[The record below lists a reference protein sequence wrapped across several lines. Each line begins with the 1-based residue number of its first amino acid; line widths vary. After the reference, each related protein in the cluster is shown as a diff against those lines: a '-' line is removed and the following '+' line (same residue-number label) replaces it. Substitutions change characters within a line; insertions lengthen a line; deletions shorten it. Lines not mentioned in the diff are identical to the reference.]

1 MSTRSIAEL
10 KSFYGKQKPTSE
22 NSGYWDK
29 FYSFFKMDFDQTAIV
44 RFLPDLDD
52 SNPAGFLVE
61 NLYHKLTVNGRE
73 KTVAC
78 LKMYNEPCPCCELSR
93 KYYGEKNETL
103 GLKYWHK
110 KEFVGQVLVIDSPF
124 EHVLEEGANPVR
136 LISIG
141 PKIFK
146 NIQNAFES
154 GDLQENPCDLM
165 KGYNFRIKKTKQGQY
180 ADYSTSSFAPMP
192 SAVPDALLSRIQLFN
207 LADWRYKKVE
217 REEMEAMIEAD
228 RTGASIPEG
237 EKPTGAKWDAPKA
250 SPTLTTETASTVVTG
265 NPVAETAAAT
275 GSSNAQELLARIRSR
290 NANK

>member
-1 MSTRSIAEL
+1 MSNRSVADL
-10 KSFYGKQKPTSE
+10 KAFFGKQKPTSE

-44 RFLPDLDD
+44 RFLPDLDET
-52 SNPAGFLVE
+52 NPAGFLVE

-93 KYYGEKNETL
+93 KYYNEKNEKL

-110 KEFVGQVLVIDSPF
+110 KEFVGQVIVQDSPF
-124 EHVLEEGANPVR
+124 EHVVGPDENPVR

-146 NIQNAFES
+146 IIQNAFEQ
-154 GDLQENPCDLM
+154 GDLQENPCDLVG
-165 KGYNFRIKKTKQGQY
+165 GYNFRIKKTKQGQY
-180 ADYSTSSFAPMP
+180 ADYSTSSFAPQQ
-192 SAVPDALLSRIQLFN
+192 SAISESILNRVELFN

-228 RTGASIPEG
+228 RTGATIPVDD
-237 EKPTGAKWDAPKA
+237 EKPTGAKWDSPKETKPATTLVESSAP
-250 SPTLTTETASTVVTG
+250 TESQAGSVT
-265 NPVAETAAAT
+265 P
-275 GSSNAQELLARIRSR
+275 NAKELMARILAR
-290 NANK
+290 NAAK